1 MKSVKTVK
9 LENVRCPVYKK
20 VFVCLR
26 TFYPLIFR
34 YLTENQLPT
43 IIETQL
49 FSRFCL
55 PNDNMAMS
63 TIPKDHV
70 VLGLGYNLGDI
81 QLRISGSRKEGEQTI
96 MTALREIRE
105 ETGLIVSRKNLQFI
119 CTSKKQKNGR
129 PCSVTHYSLNVDD
142 CDDLE
147 FADDYLASE
156 NTDDASKKVSI
167 IVHGS
172 AKSQTLSKVVVMA
185 KPTDPN
191 EMITFYALVPLPIAL
206 FVTGKIDVSDD
217 TSG

>member
-1 MKSVKTVK
+1 MQSVKTVK
-9 LENVRCPVYKK
+9 FERIRCPIYKK

-34 YLTENQLPT
+34 YLTENQLPI

-55 PNDNMAMS
+55 PNDNVAMS

-81 QLRISGSRKEGEQTI
+81 QLRISGSRKEREQTI
-96 MTALREIRE
+96 EAALREIRE
-105 ETGLIVSRKNLQFI
+105 ETGLIVSRKNLKFI
-119 CTSKKQKNGR
+119 CTAKKEKHGR
-129 PCSVTHYSLNVDD
+129 PCTVTHYSLNVDE
-142 CDDLE
+142 CDNLE
-147 FADDYLASE
+147 FADEFIEIDNE
-156 NTDDASKKVSI
+156 DDASKKVSI

-172 AKSQTLSKVVVMA
+172 AKSKTLSKVVAIA

-191 EMITFYALVPLPIAL
+191 EMITFYALVPSPIAL